1 MRATIMLLLS
11 SASWLGVLQAV
22 PADIVADGAAPTIG
36 VASVFGTLT
45 VLVYRLGMWRQEME
59 NTKQNVCAEVKAH
72 RDESAANFARL
83 EQRLDGIAQR
93 MQELER
99 RRRRTGTAA

>member
-22 PADIVADGAAPTIG
+22 PGDIVGDGAAPTIG

-93 MQELER
+93 MEQLER